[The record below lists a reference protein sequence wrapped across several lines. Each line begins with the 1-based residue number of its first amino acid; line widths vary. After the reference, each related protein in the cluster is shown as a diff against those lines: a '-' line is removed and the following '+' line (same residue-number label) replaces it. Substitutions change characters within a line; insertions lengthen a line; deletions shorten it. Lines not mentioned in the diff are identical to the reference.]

1 MKIQVFSTPMCVTC
15 PAAKDV
21 VRSVLKSYT
30 QVEYEEVDA
39 LERQDEAFEC
49 GVSSVPA
56 IVIDGELWKCGV
68 PSKKEVETEIKR
80 RLGL

>member
-1 MKIQVFSTPMCVTC
+1 MKIQVFSTPMCSTC
-15 PAAKDV
+15 PAAKEV
-21 VRSVLKSYT
+21 VKEVLKKFP

-39 LERQDEAFEC
+39 LEKQEEAFSC

-68 PSKKEVETEIKR
+68 PSKKEVEAEVQR
-80 RLGL
+80 RIG